1 MDEYNELTILQKRL
15 LSNSILSALDKKE
28 RQELL
33 DLEVTLISILDK
45 AYFEKK
51 QEREAKEK
59 FINDIKEEIKELNDY
74 LLQNQNVLINLGL
87 IPANDKVLE
96 DNNDDI
102 KDLGL
107 NGINTLEDALF
118 YQDFMADLN
127 DYNLSSEE
135 LNGLISRKL

>member
-1 MDEYNELTILQKRL
+1 M
-15 LSNSILSALDKKE
+15 
-28 RQELL
+28 
-33 DLEVTLISILDK
+33 
-45 AYFEKK
+45 
-51 QEREAKEK
+51 
-59 FINDIKEEIKELNDY
+59 NDY